1 MPIRPF
7 PCGISLRYIR
17 QWRTITYAYLLIIE
31 TAIFTKG
38 VNELLDDEQY
48 RLLQWVLVKA
58 PDLGKIIPGS
68 GGLRKLRWAGSGRGK
83 RGGIRLIYYW
93 LPKQDRLLMLFLFA
107 KNEQADLTAQQL
119 KTLRLVVQREL
130 GEKGTV

>member
-1 MPIRPF
+1 M
-7 PCGISLRYIR
+7 
-17 QWRTITYAYLLIIE
+17 LIIE
-31 TAIFTKG
+31 TAIFTKR

-48 RLLQWVLVKA
+48 RLLQCILVKA
-58 PDLGKIIPGS
+58 PDSGKIIPGS

-93 LPKQDRLLMLFLFA
+93 FPKQDRLLMLFLFA

-119 KTLRLVVQREL
+119 KTLRLVVQKEL

>member
-1 MPIRPF
+1 M
-7 PCGISLRYIR
+7 
-17 QWRTITYAYLLIIE
+17 LIIE
-31 TAIFTKG
+31 TAIFTKR

-48 RLLQWVLVKA
+48 RLLQWILVKA
-58 PDLGKIIPGS
+58 PDSGKIIPGS

-93 LPKQDRLLMLFLFA
+93 FPKQDRLLMLFLFA

-130 GEKGTV
+130 DEKGTV

>member
-1 MPIRPF
+1 M
-7 PCGISLRYIR
+7 
-17 QWRTITYAYLLIIE
+17 LIIE
-31 TAIFTKG
+31 TAIFTKR

-48 RLLQWVLVKA
+48 RLLQWILVKA
-58 PDLGKIIPGS
+58 PDSGKIIPGS

-93 LPKQDRLLMLFLFA
+93 FPKQDRLLMLFLFA

-130 GEKGTV
+130 GEKRTV

>member
-1 MPIRPF
+1 MD
-7 PCGISLRYIR
+7 
-17 QWRTITYAYLLIIE
+17 Q
-31 TAIFTKG
+31 
-38 VNELLDDEQY
+38 LLDDEQY
-48 RLLQWVLVKA
+48 RLLQWILHKA
-58 PDLGKIIPGS
+58 PDSGKIIPGS

-93 LPKQDRLLMLFLFA
+93 FPKQDRLLMLFVFA

>member
-1 MPIRPF
+1 MM
-7 PCGISLRYIR
+7 
-17 QWRTITYAYLLIIE
+17 LIIE
-31 TAIFTKG
+31 TAIFTKR
-38 VNELLDDEQY
+38 VNERLNDEQY
-48 RLLQWVLVKA
+48 RLLQWILVRA
-58 PDLGKIIPGS
+58 PESGKIIPGS

-93 LPKQDRLLMLFLFA
+93 FPKQDRLLMLFLFA
-107 KNEQADLTAQQL
+107 KNEQADLTMQQL

>member
-1 MPIRPF
+1 M
-7 PCGISLRYIR
+7 
-17 QWRTITYAYLLIIE
+17 LIIE
-31 TAIFTKG
+31 TAIFTKR

-48 RLLQWVLVKA
+48 RLLQWILVKA
-58 PDLGKIIPGS
+58 PDSGKIIPGS

-93 LPKQDRLLMLFLFA
+93 FPKQDRLLMLFLFA
-107 KNEQADLTAQQL
+107 KNEQADLTAQQS